1 MDAKT
6 YPIINHL
13 ALFGL
18 LAFFGTPA
26 FSCTCGWK
34 TMPTADF
41 GAAVVFRGTVT
52 ARKPLAVLTEM
63 RGRGR
68 YAITFRVDEYWKGP
82 ARQPT
87 VVVYGLDGG
96 SDCLGGSGFEVGKD
110 YLIFASEQPSQDV
123 FWPGGTTF
131 WYGWTDVVPKGT
143 PMLGPKSCAPSG
155 ETSKIFVMDALGRLG
170 KGSPPSE
177 AK

>member
-1 MDAKT
+1 MLKT
-6 YPIINHL
+6 YPITSPL

-18 LAFFGTPA
+18 LAVFGTPA
-26 FSCTCGWK
+26 FSCTCMSK
-34 TMPTADF
+34 TLPPADF

-68 YAITFRVDEYWKGP
+68 YAIAFRVDEYWKGP
-82 ARQPT
+82 RQPT
-87 VVVYGLDGG
+87 VIVYGLDNG

-110 YLIFASEQPSQDV
+110 YLIFASEQDV

-143 PMLGPKSCAPSG
+143 PMLAPQACAPSG
-155 ETSKIFVMDALGRLG
+155 ETSQDFCNGC
-170 KGSPPSE
+170 P
-177 AK
+177 